1 MRIRGRCGDGNGTS
15 YMKCVMYLRAIDL
28 LYIGTL
34 PSPFLKQT
42 FQVELGK
49 GPNEPPCADIVE
61 IFQMYRKK
69 GNATKCKLI

>member
-28 LYIGTL
+28 LEIGTL
-34 PSPFLKQT
+34 PSPVLMQT

-49 GPNEPPCADIVE
+49 APNEPPCANIVE
-61 IFQMYRKK
+61 IFQMYQKK
-69 GNATKCKLI
+69 GNETKCR